1 MNADVEEN
9 ILKPYPSQ
17 YAMYQAY
24 FEFKKKYKP
33 TFAGCV
39 DAGANPGMITHFAI
53 LGIYSMAREAIKNK
67 IPDYEKLNFF

>member
-24 FEFKKKYKP
+24 FELKKK
-33 TFAGCV
+33 
-39 DAGANPGMITHFAI
+39 
-53 LGIYSMAREAIKNK
+53 
-67 IPDYEKLNFF
+67 